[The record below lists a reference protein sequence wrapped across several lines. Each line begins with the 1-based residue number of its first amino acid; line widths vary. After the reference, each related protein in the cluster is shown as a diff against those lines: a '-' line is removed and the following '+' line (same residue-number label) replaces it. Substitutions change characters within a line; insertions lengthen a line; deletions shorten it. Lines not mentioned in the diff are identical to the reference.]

1 MRRIFRLSV
10 FLFIAALSSCQ
21 KNPLTDVSPLKCNYS
36 SADISTLEGE
46 QVSLA
51 GFSDRKELSTG
62 THLKIRT
69 YCLVITD
76 GQKKVCIVNN
86 DLMDTSPALASEIR
100 DRIAAE
106 TGLDRKYILLNN
118 LHTHSAPRVTGA
130 WAEPD
135 GPNYAYKLRTVETI
149 VANAVNTIKDDKAF
163 REFTLE
169 VGKAA
174 TDIPGNRCEKEG
186 PVDKDVYAARF
197 VSSNGEPICAII
209 NLACHP
215 VCMGPESL
223 LLSSDYS
230 GVARK
235 ELSVKWG
242 CEVFQLT
249 GAAGNMD
256 PAEGPQTYEYAEK
269 CGNSLYSSLANVL
282 FLPAGKDGI
291 LKLFHNVS
299 HLPYAI
305 PEVTKEAVIAH
316 ADSIKHIKTSFA
328 TFEEDVE
335 RWKKQILDE
344 WDMPGKNYKSLDFD
358 MTALNVDGVIFF
370 FTQGEP
376 FCEYQMEAR
385 STFKSEVLFFAGYT
399 NGQNAYLASKRGYQV
414 RKGYE
419 YEIEQMHIYTKS
431 PYPLS
436 EAMPDVYQASIT
448 ETISGVI

>member
-1 MRRIFRLSV
+1 MKV
-10 FLFIAALSSCQ
+10 FKIPFIISILFLACCQ
-21 KNPLTDVSPLKCNYS
+21 KYPSQDTSPLKCNYS

-62 THLKIRT
+62 IHLKIRT

-76 GQKKVCIVNN
+76 GKQKVCIVNN
-86 DLMDTSPALASEIR
+86 DLMETSPALASEIR
-100 DRIAAE
+100 DRIAAG

-118 LHTHSAPRVTGA
+118 LHTHSAPRVTGT

-149 VANAVNTIKDDKAF
+149 VANAVKTVKDEKAF
-163 REFTLE
+163 REFRLE
-169 VGKAA
+169 VGKTA

-186 PVDKDVYAARF
+186 PVDADVYAARF
-197 VSSNGEPICAII
+197 VSKEGEPICAII

-230 GVARK
+230 GVARGQLAR
-235 ELSVKWG
+235 EWD
-242 CEVFQLT
+242 CEVFQFT

-256 PAEGPQTYEYAEK
+256 PAEGPKDYQYAEK
-269 CGNSLYSSLANVL
+269 CGNSLFLSLADIT
-282 FLPAGKDGI
+282 FSPAGKDGT
-291 LKLFHNVS
+291 LKFFHNVS

-316 ADSIKHIKTSFA
+316 ADSIKNVKT
-328 TFEEDVE
+328 TFTNFKEDVE
-335 RWKKQILDE
+335 KWKKQILDE
-344 WDMPGKNYKSLDFD
+344 WDLPGKNYKSLDFD
-358 MTALNVDGVIFF
+358 MNALNVNGVIFF
-370 FTQGEP
+370 FSQGEP

-385 STFKSEVLFFAGYT
+385 SSFKDETVFFAGYS

-419 YEIEQMHIYTKS
+419 YEIEWMHIYTKS

-436 EAMPDVYQASIT
+436 ETMPDVYQASIT
-448 ETISGVI
+448 ETISGVL

>member
-1 MRRIFRLSV
+1 MKTLKI
-10 FLFIAALSSCQ
+10 LFILAILFHTSCK
-21 KNPLTDVSPLKCNYS
+21 KNPLPDASPLKCNYS

-62 THLKIRT
+62 IHLKIRT

-76 GQKKVCIVNN
+76 GQQKVCIVNN
-86 DLMDTSPALASEIR
+86 DLMETSPALASEIR
-100 DRIAAE
+100 DRIAVQ

-118 LHTHSAPRVTGA
+118 LHTHSAPRVTGT

-163 REFTLE
+163 REFSLE
-169 VGKAA
+169 VGKTT
-174 TDIPGNRCEKEG
+174 TDILGNRCEKEG
-186 PVDKDVYAARF
+186 PVDTDVYAARF
-197 VSSNGEPICAII
+197 VSKDGKPICAII

-215 VCMGPESL
+215 VCMGPKSL

-230 GVARK
+230 GYARK
-235 ELSVKWG
+235 ELAKKWG

-256 PAEGPQTYEYAEK
+256 PAKGPQTYEYAEQ
-269 CGNSLYSSLANVL
+269 CGSSLYLSLSNIVFFA
-282 FLPAGKDGI
+282 ARKDGT

-316 ADSIKHIKTSFA
+316 AEAIKHKKTQFK

-344 WDMPGKNYKSLDFD
+344 WDLPGKNYKSLDFD
-358 MTALNVDGVIFF
+358 MTALNINGVIFF
-370 FTQGEP
+370 FSQGEP

-385 STFKSEVLFFAGYT
+385 STFKREIIFFAGYT

-414 RKGYE
+414 RTGYE
-419 YEIEQMHIYTKS
+419 YEIELMHIYTKS

-436 EAMPDVYQASIT
+436 ETMPDVYQASTT
-448 ETISGVI
+448 ETISKVL

>member
-1 MRRIFRLSV
+1 MKV
-10 FLFIAALSSCQ
+10 FKITFIISILFLTCCQ
-21 KNPLTDVSPLKCNYS
+21 SKNLQDASPLKCNYS

-51 GFSDRKELSTG
+51 GFADRKELSTG
-62 THLKIRT
+62 IHLKIRT

-76 GQKKVCIVNN
+76 GRQKICIVNN
-86 DLMDTSPALASEIR
+86 DLMETSPALASEIR

-106 TGLDRKYILLNN
+106 TGLDRKFIILNN
-118 LHTHSAPRVTGA
+118 LHTHSAPRVTGT
-130 WAEPD
+130 WAEPE
-135 GPNYAYKLRTVETI
+135 GPNYAYKLRAVETI
-149 VANAVNTIKDDKAF
+149 VTNAVNTIKNDSAF
-163 REFTLE
+163 REFRLE
-169 VGKAA
+169 VGKTT

-186 PVDKDVYAARF
+186 PVDTDVYAARF
-197 VSSNGEPICAII
+197 VSRNGEPICAII

-215 VCMGPESL
+215 VCMGPKSL

-235 ELSVKWG
+235 KLAGKWG
-242 CEVFQLT
+242 CEVFQFT

-269 CGNSLYSSLANVL
+269 CGNSLYSSLADIT
-282 FLPAGKDGI
+282 FSPAGKDGT
-291 LKLFHNVS
+291 LNLFHNIS

-316 ADSIKHIKTSFA
+316 ADSIKYVKTQFVN
-328 TFEEDVE
+328 FKEDVE

-358 MTALNVDGVIFF
+358 MTALNINGVVFF
-370 FTQGEP
+370 FSQGEP
-376 FCEYQMEAR
+376 FCEYQIQAR
-385 STFKSEVLFFAGYT
+385 NAFEDETIFFAGYT
-399 NGQNAYLASKRGYQV
+399 NGQNAYLSSKRGYQV

-419 YEIEQMHIYTKS
+419 YEIEWMHIYIKS

-436 EAMPDVYQASIT
+436 KTMPDVYQASII
-448 ETISGVI
+448 ETISKVL